1 MKQQRKLRLPLFIR
15 NLKRAFYKPRAV
27 FQTDPET
34 NHHACIQV
42 DNYAYVKLFFLVA
55 EVGYIADPDL
65 IRASCRKFL
74 IKIVF
79 APFGFLIVLF
89 FRALTNTAQPH
100 ILHQLTYHPLADT
113 AASFFQDGGNFA
125 STVDLA
131 AVIVDCLNFLAKLL
145 PALVVPSTAAFAAQ
159 QIIIKSAPRHA
170 KRIAEHMYA
179 VLVMQIIERIQPVFQ
194 RCGRGAGRFLQDFN
208 DALQPVHL
216 VFQAAIFTQCETCSL
231 LRIFGSFIGK
241 PCINRAA
248 WDSCFG
254 DEQRNAFPC
263 FVGSDDILFFFRC
276 VFAVHTISSFR
287 RISIADGDII
297 LNVWH

>member
-1 MKQQRKLRLPLFIR
+1 MFADAAALF
-15 NLKRAFYKPRAV
+15 L
-27 FQTDPET
+27 
-34 NHHACIQV
+34 
-42 DNYAYVKLFFLVA
+42 
-55 EVGYIADPDL
+55 
-65 IRASCRKFL
+65 
-74 IKIVF
+74 
-79 APFGFLIVLF
+79 
-89 FRALTNTAQPH
+89 
-100 ILHQLTYHPLADT
+100 
-113 AASFFQDGGNFA
+113 QDGSNFS

-131 AVIVDCLNFLAKLL
+131 AVVIDCLNFLTKLL
-145 PALVVPSTAAFAAQ
+145 PAFVVPSTAAFAAQ
-159 QIIIKSAPRHA
+159 QIIIKSAPRYA
-170 KRIAEHMYA
+170 ERITGHMNA

-194 RCGRGAGRFLQDFN
+194 RCGRGAGRFLQDFH

-276 VFAVHTISSFR
+276 VFAVRTISSFR

-297 LNVWH
+297 LNVLFAGKINKKKTKYVIISTYKAALEGNI